1 VNTIVD
7 SKRVWDPLVRVF
19 HWSLVTCV
27 LLDLF
32 VVEEGEALH
41 QWLGYAAAVLVCVRV
56 VWGFIGPRHA
66 RFADFF
72 PTPGRVIRHLQALG
86 RKTPEHH
93 WGHNP
98 LGGLMVLALMAMV
111 LALGVTGWMQTLDA
125 FWGVA
130 WLQDLHEGLG
140 EWLMPMVGV
149 HVLAAIV
156 MGRIERTRLV
166 KAMVTGV
173 KERY

>member
-1 VNTIVD
+1 MNATA

-27 LLDLF
+27 LLNLL
-32 VVEEGEALH
+32 VVDDGEDLH
-41 QWLGYAAAVLVCVRV
+41 QWLGYAASALVAVRV

-72 PTPGRVIRHLQALG
+72 PTPRRVASHVRALMG
-86 RKTPEHH
+86 GEPEHH

-98 LGGLMVLALMAMV
+98 LGALMVFALLGMV
-111 LALGVTGWMQTLDA
+111 LALGLTGWMQTLDA
-125 FWGVA
+125 FWGLE

-140 EWLMPMVGV
+140 EWLLPMVGL
-149 HVLAAIV
+149 HAAAAII